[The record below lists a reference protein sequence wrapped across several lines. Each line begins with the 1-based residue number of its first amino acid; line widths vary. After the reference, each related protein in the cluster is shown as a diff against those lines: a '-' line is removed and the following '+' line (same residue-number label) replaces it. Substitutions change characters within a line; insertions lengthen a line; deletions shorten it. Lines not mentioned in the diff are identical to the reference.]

1 MVAASRLEQLILE
14 VVANVS
20 RDAWV
25 PLSIKDLQK
34 QLCKLDSE
42 SKGASFIALVEA
54 IMALELAGFLS
65 IQKHEKHEERLTS
78 GEIAR
83 RLLALEGPLPIQDHE
98 RPSSFDVE
106 YDRAMSRDEHYR
118 NSYFGGDTFELRL
131 THKARKGLDKGQ
143 QTPAASKRAK
153 DASGDRILPAAYR
166 FHPEIERVS
175 GQLFRD
181 GHHKQAALEA
191 YIRVIEEVRRK
202 SGIDD
207 DGDSLMNHAFGC
219 DRQTPVIQFNSL
231 QSNAERDEQKGV
243 MFLFKGIVGLR
254 NSKAHSNTLFNDP
267 SRAHEYLAL
276 ASLLLRL
283 LEIATVNP
291 KP

>member
-1 MVAASRLEQLILE
+1 MVGASRLEQLILQ

-20 RDAWV
+20 RDGWV
-25 PLSIKDLQK
+25 PLSTEDLQN
-34 QLCKLDSE
+34 QIRKLDSE
-42 SKGASFIALVEA
+42 SDGASFIALVEA

-65 IQKHEKHEERLTS
+65 IQKHEGTDS
-78 GEIAR
+78 YPR
-83 RLLALEGPLPIQDHE
+83 R
-98 RPSSFDVE
+98 
-106 YDRAMSRDEHYR
+106 YDRAMLRDEFYK
-118 NSYFGGDTFELRL
+118 NYYFGGDTFELRL

-143 QTPAASKRAK
+143 QASAASRSAK
-153 DASGDRILPAAYR
+153 VASGDRFRPAVYR

-191 YIRVIEEVRRK
+191 YICVIEEVKRK
-202 SGIDD
+202 SGISD
-207 DGDSLMNHAFGC
+207 DGDSLMNRAFGR
-219 DRQTPVIQFNSL
+219 DKQTPLVQFNSL
-231 QSNAERDEQKGV
+231 QSDAERDEQKGI

-276 ASLLLRL
+276 ASLLMRL

-291 KP
+291 RS

>member
-1 MVAASRLEQLILE
+1 MVGAIRLEQLILE
-14 VVANVS
+14 VVADIS

-25 PLSIKDLQK
+25 PLSIEELQK
-34 QLCKLDSE
+34 QLRKLDSE
-42 SKGASFIALVEA
+42 SNGASFIALVDA
-54 IMALELAGFLS
+54 MIALELAGFLS
-65 IQKHEKHEERLTS
+65 IQKHEGPTSEEIVE
-78 GEIAR
+78 GV
-83 RLLALEGPLPIQDHE
+83 LALEGSLSIQKHE
-98 RPSSFDVE
+98 RPSRFPLR
-106 YDRAMSRDEHYR
+106 YDRAMRQDELYNHHYFAG
-118 NSYFGGDTFELRL
+118 NTFELRL
-131 THKARKGLDKGQ
+131 THKARKNLDKVQ
-143 QTPAASKRAK
+143 PTRAASKTARVAP
-153 DASGDRILPAAYR
+153 GDRVRPAVYR
-166 FHPEIERVS
+166 LHQEIERVS

-191 YIRVIEEVRRK
+191 YIRVIEEVKRR
-202 SGIDD
+202 SGIAD
-207 DGDSLMNHAFGC
+207 DGDSLMNHTFGC
-219 DRQTPVIQFNSL
+219 DKQTPVIQFNSL
-231 QSNAERDEQKGV
+231 QSDAERDEQKGI

>member
-1 MVAASRLEQLILE
+1 MVGAIRLEQLILE

-25 PLSIKDLQK
+25 PLSIEGLQK
-34 QLCKLDSE
+34 QLRKLDPE
-42 SKGASFIALVEA
+42 SNGASFIALAEA

-65 IQKHEKHEERLTS
+65 IQKHDGPS
-78 GEIAR
+78 W
-83 RLLALEGPLPIQDHE
+83 LL
-98 RPSSFDVE
+98 R
-106 YDRAMSRDEHYR
+106 YDRAMLRDELYKLQ
-118 NSYFGGDTFELRL
+118 YFGGDKFELRL

-153 DASGDRILPAAYR
+153 VPSGDRIRPAGYR

-191 YIRVIEEVRRK
+191 YIRVIDEVKAK
-202 SGIDD
+202 SGLGL
-207 DGDSLMNHAFGC
+207 DGDPLMNQAFGC
-219 DRQTPVIQFNSL
+219 DKQTPVIQFNSL
-231 QSNAERDEQKGV
+231 QSDAERDEQKGIL
-243 MFLFKGIVGLR
+243 FLFKGVVGLR

-276 ASLLLRL
+276 ASLLMRL
-283 LEIATVNP
+283 LEIATVNR